1 FLCISTDANIY
12 LVISF
17 SSYSMLRHLLLSM
30 YLFYI
35 KKRRCHHFFIIVNI
49 ILSVSM
55 QNDNLPFKIT
65 ACVYKIV

>member
-1 FLCISTDANIY
+1 
-12 LVISF
+12 
-17 SSYSMLRHLLLSM
+17 M

>member
-1 FLCISTDANIY
+1 
-12 LVISF
+12 
-17 SSYSMLRHLLLSM
+17 MLRYLLLSM

>member
-1 FLCISTDANIY
+1 MHFNGREHLS
-12 LVISF
+12 
-17 SSYSMLRHLLLSM
+17 RHLIFILFNVKVFILSM